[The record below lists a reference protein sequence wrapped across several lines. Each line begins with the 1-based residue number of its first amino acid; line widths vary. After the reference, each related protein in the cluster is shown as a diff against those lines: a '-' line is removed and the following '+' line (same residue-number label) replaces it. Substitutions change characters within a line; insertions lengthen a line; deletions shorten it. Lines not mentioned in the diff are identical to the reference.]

1 MNKWTLVCQ
10 NPSGQPT
17 VSFDYLGSEPYVSS
31 RVRRVILPFPPL
43 LSKILI
49 FNPLR
54 FSSGSKDPPGLLQC
68 WNMLTF
74 ALQKECPENFYE
86 SGSRWIEI
94 WLTWHSN
101 KAYESAH
108 LLVHVLLLAKEVFFL
123 LIIICEKNKQILE
136 IWSRVSKCFSFTV
149 SLFSYILGWLSLA
162 VSNWGSTLWCLI
174 EDMLQ

>member
-1 MNKWTLVCQ
+1 MIYKRFTLFLAFPWREVKMMTVAKPPVKIVSRKAVFGWEIYFFLP
-10 NPSGQPT
+10 NRTRSGTLT
-17 VSFDYLGSEPYVSS
+17 VNRKYIG
-31 RVRRVILPFPPL
+31 R
-43 LSKILI
+43 
-49 FNPLR
+49 
-54 FSSGSKDPPGLLQC
+54 
-68 WNMLTF
+68 NMLTF

-108 LLVHVLLLAKEVFFL
+108 LLVHVLLFSKEVFFL